1 MSKVFNSLTMGS
13 VDRSLYKKPTITEA
27 SDGTNTYQTSL
38 QGIIFITRFVMQFD
52 KSYIA
57 NSEKLLS
64 PNQSLVSRQI

>member
-38 QGIIFITRFVMQFD
+38 QGIFITRFVMKFD
-52 KSYIA
+52 KSFI
-57 NSEKLLS
+57 
-64 PNQSLVSRQI
+64 

>member
-38 QGIIFITRFVMQFD
+38 QGIIFITRFVMKFD
-52 KSYIA
+52 KSFI
-57 NSEKLLS
+57 
-64 PNQSLVSRQI
+64 